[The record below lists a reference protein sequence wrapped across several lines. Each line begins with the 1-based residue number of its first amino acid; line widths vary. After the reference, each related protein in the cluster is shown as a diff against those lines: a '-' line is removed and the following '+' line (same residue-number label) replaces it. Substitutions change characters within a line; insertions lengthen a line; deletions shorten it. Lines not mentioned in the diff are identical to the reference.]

1 MPEKDPANYSAVT
14 YSWVAVLSIWGG
26 VVSFL
31 RKQRAGRV
39 RAFNIT
45 EFIGELMT
53 SALAGLITFWLCE
66 WSNTSPLLSAALIAI
81 SGHMGSR
88 ALFQFETWAESKL
101 GFGDGK

>member
-1 MPEKDPANYSAVT
+1 MPEKDPTNYSFVT
-14 YSWVAVLSIWGG
+14 YGWVMLLSAWGG
-26 VVSFL
+26 LVSFL
-31 RKQRAGRV
+31 RKQKAGKV

-45 EFIGELMT
+45 EFLGELMT

-88 ALFQFETWAESKL
+88 ALFQFEAWAESK
-101 GFGDGK
+101 FGVVGK

>member
-1 MPEKDPANYSAVT
+1 MPEKDPTNYSFVT
-14 YSWVAVLSIWGG
+14 YGWVMILSVWGG
-26 VVSFL
+26 LVSFL
-31 RKQRAGRV
+31 RKQKAGKV

-45 EFIGELMT
+45 EFLGELMT

-88 ALFQFETWAESKL
+88 ALFQFEAWAESK
-101 GFGDGK
+101 FGVAGK

>member
-1 MPEKDPANYSAVT
+1 MPEKDPTNYSFVT
-14 YSWVAVLSIWGG
+14 YGWVMLLSAWGG
-26 VVSFL
+26 LVSFL
-31 RKQRAGRV
+31 RKQKAGKV

-45 EFIGELMT
+45 EFLGELMT

-88 ALFQFETWAESKL
+88 ALFQFESWAESK
-101 GFGDGK
+101 FGLAEKR

>member
-1 MPEKDPANYSAVT
+1 MLEKDPANYSAVT
-14 YSWVAVLSIWGG
+14 YLWVAALSTLGG

-53 SALAGLITFWLCE
+53 SALVGLITFWLCE

-88 ALFQFETWAESKL
+88 ALFQFESWAESK
-101 GFGDGK
+101 FGLAEKP